1 METVYNAANAASKAL
16 FGENTNPNS
25 QNPNQTQN
33 RNPNAVTTDT
43 SDYDRPSASETN
55 PFRQSG
61 TDTDSNNPFRSATG
75 PTTKPFDSTN
85 TSGFGSQHTATSGSG
100 GHEVLNKPY
109 DSGVGSLE
117 KSSARTYDQPS
128 GNDFDQPSTAGVFAE
143 HSSNYGNNPAS
154 SFDKPTTTTSTFR
167 KTSIGDLNKDG
178 ARHEISDLDKQR
190 VGVHSSNPTISS
202 INDHSNAFSSDHN
215 KPVTSRF
222 SEDTNTPHT
231 STSTGTGAGVLGGLG
246 VSHEHHTP
254 TNRDFSQSSTTDHSS
269 YMPGA
274 FSDNTSGNNN
284 PDSSLSRD
292 STTTH
297 TPHHQSGAPAQG
309 SNIQS
314 LVDPNPATS
323 TSGISSTSKPT
334 STSNPSTTAGSA
346 THGATNSGLEAA
358 NAAPKSVTGAVGSGP
373 GAAVEPSVGAHPG
386 HAQQQTPKQQ
396 GADRPLEEPS
406 NTSTSTSKR
415 DTGAPKPLGL
425 GAQNNEHSQGT
436 GEKYEK
442 STGVAAEGGDFDAS
456 RPGAGKEADRLL
468 DEKGIHH
475 GKETKPDTSDV
486 TAGLGHS
493 KLLPGHKDKS
503 HTDTPKDHHHDN
515 QTTPPPS
522 DGGSSGHKGLA
533 EKIKEKLHIHH

>member
-25 QNPNQTQN
+25 QNPNQSQN
-33 RNPNAVTTDT
+33 RNPNSVTTDT

-75 PTTKPFDSTN
+75 STTKPFDSTN

-117 KSSARTYDQPS
+117 KSAARTYDQPS

-178 ARHEISDLDKQR
+178 VRHETSDLDKER
-190 VGVHSSNPTISS
+190 MGVHSSNPTISS
-202 INDHSNAFSSDHN
+202 INDHSNTFSSDHN

-222 SEDTNTPHT
+222 SEDTNTSHT
-231 STSTGTGAGVLGGLG
+231 STSTGTGTGVLGGVG
-246 VSHEHHTP
+246 ASHEHHAP
-254 TNRDFSQSSTTDHSS
+254 TNRDFSQTSTTDH
-269 YMPGA
+269 
-274 FSDNTSGNNN
+274 
-284 PDSSLSRD
+284 SSLSRD
-292 STTTH
+292 STTTN

-314 LVDPNPATS
+314 LVDPNPTTS

-334 STSNPSTTAGSA
+334 STNSPAATAGSA
-346 THGATNSGLEAA
+346 THGAANSGLETA
-358 NAAPKSVTGAVGSGP
+358 NAAPKSVTGAAGSGP

-406 NTSTSTSKR
+406 NTSSTSTSKK
-415 DTGAPKPLGL
+415 DTGAPEPLGS
-425 GAQNNEHSQGT
+425 GAQHEEQSQGT

-456 RPGAGKEADRLL
+456 RPGAGREA
-468 DEKGIHH
+468 E
-475 GKETKPDTSDV
+475 
-486 TAGLGHS
+486 
-493 KLLPGHKDKS
+493 
-503 HTDTPKDHHHDN
+503 
-515 QTTPPPS
+515 
-522 DGGSSGHKGLA
+522 
-533 EKIKEKLHIHH
+533 